1 MVSNPEFVKE
11 GSAVCD
17 SLFPD
22 RIVAEADSREARE
35 TPTHRAKSLLCGH
48 ILWSSTSLLRTRYY
62 REEKAPAKRGSR
74 RRLECLSGGCGS
86 GHELRIASAL
96 DSLV

>member
-22 RIVAEADSREARE
+22 RIVAEADSREALK
-35 TPTHRAKSLLCGH
+35 TSTHRAKSLLCGH
-48 ILWSSTSLLRTRYY
+48 ILWSSTSLLRTRYD
-62 REEKAPAKRGSR
+62 RERRKRQPRGV
-74 RRLECLSGGCGS
+74 LGD
-86 GHELRIASAL
+86 A
-96 DSLV
+96 